1 MQHADVQ
8 TERRFG
14 DALCA
19 QTVEVALDAIR
30 RQVCECIGLRIEERA
45 RAPDDVAVLLVRAL
59 ADGFPL
65 ALEPVREPC
74 GRRLLPQGV
83 VDAPRFALCLAA
95 GLFVQRGQHTPP
107 RLFDEVP
114 RLVGADAGRL
124 PVNGARAG
132 FLDADDQIYPAGL
145 GDDAYKVFGLQGAT
159 PSSKVIWWP
168 PLKL

>member
-1 MQHADVQ
+1 M
-8 TERRFG
+8 
-14 DALCA
+14 
-19 QTVEVALDAIR
+19 
-30 RQVCECIGLRIEERA
+30 CECIGLRIEERA
-45 RAPDDVAVLLVRAL
+45 RAPDDVAVLLVRAF

-83 VDAPRFALCLAA
+83 VDASRFALCLAA

-132 FLDADDQIYPAGL
+132 FLDADDEMNPAGFC
-145 GDDAYKVFGLQGAT
+145 DDTYAVFGCQCAT
-159 PSSKVIWWP
+159 PPQKGYRWP
-168 PLKL
+168 PLTV